1 MSLVSTLA
9 KVALGVAVA
18 KGAGYVLTQA
28 SAGRG
33 AGPSGGGGGQPNL
46 GDVLGS
52 VLGGSSGSPQVGAP
66 QVGAPQVGAPA
77 SRSAPPAPSSG
88 GPDLGSMLDSVLGGG
103 QRAGQSPS
111 RAPAPSAAPS
121 GSGQPSL
128 QDMLGSILGG
138 GGGAG
143 GAGGLPG
150 GLGGLL
156 EQLAGGAAG
165 GGAGAARQGGGA
177 AGGGMGLDAIIGGL
191 ASALGGAAAGS
202 AASQGAGGSFGDL
215 LNQALRTGQ
224 EPKVAPAPQQEAAA
238 GLMLKAMI
246 QAAKCDGELDEAE
259 KAKIMDALGDAS
271 PQDIAFVNRE
281 LATPVDVAGLV
292 RQVPKGL
299 EQQVYTVSVLGIDLD
314 SQAEA
319 KYLAALGQAL
329 GLDPRMVNAI
339 HAKLGVPAL
348 YA

>member
-28 SAGRG
+28 SAGGRG
-33 AGPSGGGGGQPNL
+33 GSPGGGGQPNL

-52 VLGGSSGSPQVGAP
+52 VIGGSSGSPQVGSPQVGAP
-66 QVGAPQVGAPA
+66 QVGSPGSRGA
-77 SRSAPPAPSSG
+77 APSAG
-88 GPDLGSMLDSVLGGG
+88 AGDLGAMLDSVLGGG
-103 QRAGQSPS
+103 QRPASAPARPAQPSPTPAGQ
-111 RAPAPSAAPS
+111 
-121 GSGQPSL
+121 GQPSL

-138 GGGAG
+138 AGGGA
-143 GAGGLPG
+143 AGGLPG

-156 EQLAGGAAG
+156 EQLAGAAAG
-165 GGAGAARQGGGA
+165 GPTGGASRPGAAP
-177 AGGGMGLDAIIGGL
+177 GGGMGLDAIIGGL

-202 AASQGAGGSFGDL
+202 AAAAPSQGGGSFGDL
-215 LNQALRTGQ
+215 LNQSLRTGQ
-224 EPKVAPAPQQEAAA
+224 EPKIAPAPQQEAAA

-246 QAAKCDGELDEAE
+246 QAAKCDGELDENE
-259 KAKIMDALGDAS
+259 KAKIMDALGDATA
-271 PQDIAFVNRE
+271 QDMAFVNRE
-281 LATPVDVAGLV
+281 LASPVDIAGLV

-319 KYLAALGQAL
+319 RYLDALGKAL

-348 YA
+348 YS

>member
-18 KGAGYVLTQA
+18 KGADYMLAQA
-28 SAGRG
+28 TGRG
-33 AGPSGGGGGQPNL
+33 AGGGQPNL
-46 GDVLGS
+46 GG
-52 VLGGSSGSPQVGAP
+52 VLGGGGSGSPQVGTN
-66 QVGAPQVGAPA
+66 QVGTAA
-77 SRSAPPAPSSG
+77 SRGPTTASG

-103 QRAGQSPS
+103 QRGAQPGS
-111 RAPAPSAAPS
+111 RNAVPSAAPT

-138 GGGAG
+138 GSASGS
-143 GAGGLPG
+143 AGGLPG

-165 GGAGAARQGGGA
+165 GSSPGGA
-177 AGGGMGLDAIIGGL
+177 RAGSASGGSGLDAIIGSLG
-191 ASALGGAAAGS
+191 SALGGAAASGGKP
-202 AASQGAGGSFGDL
+202 GAGGGSFGDL

-246 QAAKCDGELDEAE
+246 QAAKCDGELDENE
-259 KAKIMDALGDAS
+259 EAKLRDALGDATAE
-271 PQDIAFVNRE
+271 DIAFVNRE
-281 LATPVDVAGLV
+281 LKAPVDIAGLV

-314 SQAEA
+314 SQSEA
-319 KYLAALGQAL
+319 KYLAALSQAL

-339 HAKLGVPAL
+339 HAKLGAPAL
-348 YA
+348 FG